1 MEATAIV
8 ATDAARTKSVGLRN
22 AKFPKSKLRRE
33 LILDAAQELLIEE
46 GYGAITVTRVA
57 KQAGISLSH
66 LQYYFPTLDDL
77 VIELHKLYLNMYESS
92 IFDGAFKYIGEEP
105 PERVLERLLDTHM
118 GLIAEHRHDVIIWE
132 TQAWGARN
140 PIVKEYHENWVKWY
154 TDNVAELIRLI
165 NPGTS
170 RNRSFRIA
178 AIISVLMD
186 NLQRFLGES
195 KPHPT
200 RFRGLEKEIKSILN
214 LAIEQEG

>member
-1 MEATAIV
+1 MASDV
-8 ATDAARTKSVGLRN
+8 ASTKSIRSRS

-46 GYGAITVTRVA
+46 GYSAITVTKVA
-57 KQAGISLSH
+57 KKASISPSH
-66 LQYYFPTLDDL
+66 LQYYFPSLNDL
-77 VIELHKLYLNMYESS
+77 VIELHKLYLDMYESS
-92 IFDGAFKYIGEEP
+92 IFDGAFKYMGEEP

-118 GLIAEHRHDVIIWE
+118 GLIKEHQHDVIIWE

-140 PIVKEYHENWVKWY
+140 PVVKEYHESWVEWY

-165 NPGTS
+165 NPNMS

-186 NLQRFLGES
+186 NVQRFLGES
-195 KPHPT
+195 KPHPAK
-200 RFRGLEKEIKSILN
+200 FSGLEKEIKSILD
-214 LAIEQEG
+214 LAIQQKG